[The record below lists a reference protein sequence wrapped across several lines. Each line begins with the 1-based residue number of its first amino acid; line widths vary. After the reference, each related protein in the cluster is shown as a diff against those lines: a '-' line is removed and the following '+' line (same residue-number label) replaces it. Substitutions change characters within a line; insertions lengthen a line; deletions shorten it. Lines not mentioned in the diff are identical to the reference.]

1 MKDYGSVGNFEFDVS
16 PPKSNKT
23 QGKKYIY
30 VYIDAYK
37 KKIP

>member
-23 QGKKYIY
+23 RGKRNIYMYI
-30 VYIDAYK
+30 
-37 KKIP
+37 